1 MLEKLQKRIYRIV
14 SAPPVLENLGS
25 LPKCSQRKFFSIG
38 FTLVDVYLNWF
49 HFLIVEGAL
58 LVILIDC
65 MIFLLSFLDVNK
77 DVYVISFFPLTDKLY
92 LNRFLYILIF
102 FTYFLVTP
110 SLVVAVQLCA
120 EWIPIIKRIYINN
133 TQKCYK
139 TNQISFHV
147 THVEDTVFIL
157 IFVSISEPFPWFKL
171 FESFS
176 ASNFNTCNNF
186 LYPC

>member
-65 MIFLLSFLDVNK
+65 MIFLSSFLDVNK
-77 DVYVISFFPLTDKLY
+77 DVYVISFFPLTAKLCNSVERFALTFD
-92 LNRFLYILIF
+92 LNGCR
-102 FTYFLVTP
+102 
-110 SLVVAVQLCA
+110 SK
-120 EWIPIIKRIYINN
+120 IKRYL
-133 TQKCYK
+133 
-139 TNQISFHV
+139 ISV
-147 THVEDTVFIL
+147 G
-157 IFVSISEPFPWFKL
+157 SI
-171 FESFS
+171 
-176 ASNFNTCNNF
+176 
-186 LYPC
+186 